1 MAYIESCS
9 VQGLA
14 AQINRTIRL
23 NRDVNVFFGGN
34 GSGKT
39 SLLKVLHSAL
49 SNNLSEMKRIALHSA
64 TVVITDAYI
73 EGNEC
78 YLPARITR
86 ETPEGYPVP
95 TLRLNAASIFGSV
108 NDRTREM
115 KQWNSISDREG
126 KDISFRHTF
135 LPISRLYYSEEARQ
149 ENAWGLIQPKSEAD
163 LDKSYV
169 DTINFLWLRYTRN
182 IGIDVQTAQADGLR
196 AILFDFLVPESHS
209 ILSDQAPIANPQK
222 AYEKLLAFLDRQSN
236 FDRESLDEASFA
248 ERMTSD
254 PRLRL
259 VIKDVENV
267 EERVEE
273 ILRPRTELAKILK
286 QMIGSGKE
294 IKLHDRDIK
303 ASGNKQEE
311 ISLEDLSSGE
321 KQLLRIFI
329 DVLLANGQPII
340 IDEPELSLH
349 IDWQRRLLGI
359 LRRLAPASQIIV
371 ATHSPE
377 ILAELSD
384 DKIIQL

>member
-14 AQINRTIRL
+14 GQVNRTIRL

-49 SNNLSEMKRIALHSA
+49 SNDLSEMRRIALHSA
-64 TVVITDAYI
+64 KVVITD
-73 EGNEC
+73 G
-78 YLPARITR
+78 YLDNDHWYSPMRITR

-95 TLRLNAASIFGSV
+95 TLKLNSASIFGSL

-115 KQWNSISDREG
+115 KQWNSTSDREA

-135 LPISRLYYSEEARQ
+135 MPITRLYYSEEVRP
-149 ENAWGLIQPKSEAD
+149 ETAWGLIQSKSEAD
-163 LDKSYV
+163 LDKSFK

-196 AILFDFLVPESHS
+196 AILYDFLVPESHS
-209 ILSDQAPIANPQK
+209 ALSDQSPIANPQK

-236 FDRESLDEASFA
+236 FSRASLDEDSFT
-248 ERMTSD
+248 ERMKSD

-259 VIKDVENV
+259 VIKDVDDV

-273 ILRPRTELAKILK
+273 ILRPRTELAKILR
-286 QMIGSGKE
+286 QMIGSGKDIE
-294 IKLHDRDIK
+294 LHDRDIK
-303 ASGNKQEE
+303 ASGNNQEE

-329 DVLLANGQPII
+329 DALLANGQPII